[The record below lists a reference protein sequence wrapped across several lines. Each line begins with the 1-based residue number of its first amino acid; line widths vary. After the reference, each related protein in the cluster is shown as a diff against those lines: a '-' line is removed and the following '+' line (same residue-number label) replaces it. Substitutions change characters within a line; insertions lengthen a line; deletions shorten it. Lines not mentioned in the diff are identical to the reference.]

1 MPWGAL
7 IDADGVYLAAKHTL
21 STALSLSLMLSERGD
36 RAEPA
41 TPAVV
46 VAAPDTGAAASVS
59 SEGGRGSYMPIRGM
73 YMPVRGGGMPVR
85 GQGGICTALSAMA
98 MVPLPAAKEEGQF
111 VAGRFEGARLLTG
124 KSATKA
130 QVLQDGARCDTLHI
144 ATHGY
149 ADPWAPE
156 FSGLLL
162 AGTGDAPYDVLT
174 AQEIYLWPLQARLVT
189 LSACQTALGKDM
201 EGEGL
206 LGLTRAFIYA
216 GAQDVVC
223 TLWPVADEST
233 KVLMAWFYDGLLSG
247 KDVDEALQSAQA
259 VLARNAATSDPFYW
273 AGFTVVRGPE

>member
-1 MPWGAL
+1 
-7 IDADGVYLAAKHTL
+7 
-21 STALSLSLMLSERGD
+21 MLSERGE
-36 RAEPA
+36 RAEP
-41 TPAVV
+41 TTSAVV
-46 VAAPDTGAAASVS
+46 VAAPDTGASAPVGG
-59 SEGGRGSYMPIRGM
+59 EGDRGPYMPIRGM
-73 YMPVRGGGMPVR
+73 YAPVRGGGMPIR

-98 MVPLPAAKEEGQF
+98 LVPLPAAKEEGQF
-111 VAGRFEGARLLTG
+111 VAGRFGGARLLTG
-124 KSATKA
+124 RTATKA

-174 AQEIYLWPLQARLVT
+174 AQEVYLWPLQARLVT

-206 LGLTRAFIYA
+206 LGLTRAFIYS

-259 VLARNAATSDPFYW
+259 VLAGSAATSDPFYW